1 MSVIED
7 TMKSEFELGSQLSQK
22 ANRYSPY
29 LIDVGMTSVTMLSRV
44 AEVAQGHGGRPRR
57 KVWTRTKN
65 LSPNIRY
72 FVANLD
78 LSRYTH
84 FFLEIFGQKKCLFG

>member
-29 LIDVGMTSVTMLSRV
+29 LIDVGMTSVTMYSRV
-44 AEVAQGHGGRPRR
+44 AEVARGHGEPPP
-57 KVWTRTKN
+57 K
-65 LSPNIRY
+65 S
-72 FVANLD
+72 LD
-78 LSRYTH
+78 SD
-84 FFLEIFGQKKCLFG
+84 KKI